1 MLNKKKYFAAIEAI
15 EAIEEIEE
23 EDLVEMVVES
33 ELKITDVQWNDNLTD
48 PESEMYQEMQDD
60 LEEEM
65 NVAFCNED
73 TTLDT
78 ADNDA
83 TCSVAVTGFTE
94 GSVNVEF
101 EMSRLASNDSL
112 PSEDE
117 LLEEL
122 QERITK
128 KPMKKFAVDKK
139 SLKISK

>member
-1 MLNKKKYFAAIEAI
+1 
-15 EAIEEIEE
+15 
-23 EDLVEMVVES
+23 MVVES

-48 PESEMYQEMQDD
+48 PGSEMYQEMQDD

-83 TCSVAVTGFTE
+83 TCSVAVTNFTE
-94 GSVNVEF
+94 GSVNVIF

-112 PSEDE
+112 PSEEE
-117 LLEEL
+117 LLVEM
-122 QERITK
+122 QDRITK

-139 SLKISK
+139 PLKISKYSAYQIRSSIRNLMMIYIHSRKEEG